1 MVRTHPGDARG
12 PLQRP
17 RARAQ
22 VRRARLPVALPQV
35 LAVSAALQDRADLA
49 YWLPPASAAAPPGAA
64 AAAGAAARPAE
75 VGDRSVPDAAVG
87 GAGTAAGGGAEGDAG
102 GLAADSQHANGSV
115 EREAGGRQ
123 QAEAGSDAAHEVGG
137 GAPAGGPAE
146 RAGEGPLPWLPLA
159 LEVGIGACYRCNSCA
174 LCPAHYSMAGL
185 WWARAAAAVA
195 PTEATCMR
203 RIQRAYGVRA
213 WLHKESK
220 R

>member
-75 VGDRSVPDAAVG
+75 VGARSVPDAAD
-87 GAGTAAGGGAEGDAG
+87 AGTAAGGGAEGDAG

-137 GAPAGGPAE
+137 GAAAGGPAE
-146 RAGEGPLPWLPLA
+146 RAGEGALPWLPLA
-159 LEVGIGACYRCNSCA
+159 LEVGPG
-174 LCPAHYSMAGL
+174 AGL
-185 WWARAAAAVA
+185 S
-195 PTEATCMR
+195 M
-203 RIQRAYGVRA
+203 
-213 WLHKESK
+213 
-220 R
+220 